1 MDVETARLVL
11 HLITPT
17 EACRIVARSPGGTDL
32 WHADYPL
39 DDELAPLSILA
50 AGGRGE
56 GVFGLYQI
64 RERANGLAIG
74 GIGFFGPPDEHGV
87 VEVGYGVVRPA
98 RGRGLASE
106 ALGALVQVAR
116 EHGAA
121 AIVAETT
128 TGNTAS
134 REVLIRSGFHE
145 ARRDGDTVVH
155 LLDL

>member
-17 EACRIVARSPGGTDL
+17 EARRIIARSPGGPDL

-39 DDELAPLSILA
+39 QDELAPLSSLA
-50 AGGRGE
+50 ASGSTE

-64 RERANGLAIG
+64 RERTDGLAIG

-87 VEVGYGVVRPA
+87 VEVGYGLVRPA
-98 RGRGLASE
+98 RGRGLVSE

-121 AIVAETT
+121 AITAETT
-128 TGNTAS
+128 TGNVAS
-134 REVLIRSGFHE
+134 QNVLIRSRFQE
-145 ARRDGDTVVH
+145 AHRDGDTIGYLQH
-155 LLDL
+155 L